1 MLKFPSSPF
10 HPIPSYE
17 ELVQSNLKANH
28 QLVDLPTIP
37 DFFENREIFL
47 TGGTGFL
54 GKALIEKLLRSC
66 PKVNRIFL
74 LLRPTKGK
82 SILEKLKQI
91 TENRLFDA
99 MRLIDPD
106 FERKLIPI
114 VGDVGQIGLGLS
126 AQDIKKM
133 ENVSIIYHSA
143 ATVKFDDPL
152 KYAVGVNT
160 RGTREVMEFALGLK
174 QLKVLCHISTSYSN
188 CYEQIVEE
196 KLYPEVADWRKTIKI
211 CEDFDEDKL
220 AMLTE
225 HYISFMPNTY
235 VFSKNLAEHVANDYS
250 DRLPVIIL
258 RPSIIL
264 GCLREPIAGEFV
276 TR

>member
-1 MLKFPSSPF
+1 M
-10 HPIPSYE
+10 
-17 ELVQSNLKANH
+17 QSNLKANH

-126 AQDIKKM
+126 AEDIKKM

-211 CEDFDEDKL
+211 CETFDEDKL